1 MEKIAAAA
9 IRPDDRVKS
18 LSKRPGLLPNTEGD
32 IVGRAAAM
40 VC

>member
-1 MEKIAAAA
+1 MAAAA

-18 LSKRPGLLPNTEGD
+18 LSKRPGLLPNTDGV

-40 VC
+40 MVC